1 MRINRKFKTIRPTD
15 SWHQAAIAPTNGVT
29 TPQHITRPCD
39 RHMMRPRRIGDRENK
54 KRTEELHIRKDWII
68 PFSPIFADVG
78 PARELHRRCRN
89 SASRRG
95 FISAAS
101 GVAIRRAGATWA
113 APETTIGSGSAT
125 AGPARS
131 VRQEA
136 GGRHRIGRVRDG
148 VEY

>member
-1 MRINRKFKTIRPTD
+1 MFRMISRDSMRINRKFKTIRPTD

-89 SASRRG
+89 SASRCG
-95 FISAAS
+95 VISAAS
-101 GVAIRRAGATWA
+101 GCSNPASRGYRGCTRDDDRVGVSNG
-113 APETTIGSGSAT
+113 GSS
-125 AGPARS
+125 
-131 VRQEA
+131 
-136 GGRHRIGRVRDG
+136 
-148 VEY
+148 